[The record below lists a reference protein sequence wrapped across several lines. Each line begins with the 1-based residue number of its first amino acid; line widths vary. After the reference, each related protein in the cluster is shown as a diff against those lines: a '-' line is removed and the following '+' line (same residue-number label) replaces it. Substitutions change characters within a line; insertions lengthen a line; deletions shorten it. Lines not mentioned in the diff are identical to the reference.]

1 MEEHRKFLADRLLSD
16 EQPITYRLL
25 SRALDVHVNTAK
37 EMLFDFLQ
45 YQNGIKENSIH
56 ATYLL
61 YGQKKEQEAQT
72 DGDVEMGSSQPEH
85 DAGSESVTTETL
97 TLVAEESL
105 KAILA
110 EYEKITSI
118 NVYSLAPHP
127 QKDLSLLS
135 DLSRSVA
142 EYSAK
147 EDPLEAG
154 RKYGTITNA
163 NVRRRDRSGKAK
175 IAAPSAPKPVK
186 TEPPAAKPIKS
197 EPASAPTA
205 SKPTQAAKIKKE
217 ATEATSKDSTPT
229 SSAGKPAPSST
240 PSLKRGGSGGIMQS
254 FAKAA
259 NKPAKPKAAPKKEEE
274 DTAMALSDD
283 GEADEADLPAAASK
297 KSQEEGESL
306 RQKRK
311 DREEELRKMME
322 EDDEEEEEKEEE
334 EKDEEMEDAPEPEP
348 EPAEEKKPSE
358 PAEVIA
364 STGDGRRRGK
374 RRVTKKKRILD
385 DQGYM
390 VTINE
395 EGWES
400 FSEEDKPPPSKKQT
414 PNPTP
419 ASSAASGKAKK
430 PAGKPGQGNIM
441 SFFGKK

>member
-37 EMLFDFLQ
+37 EMLYDFLQ
-45 YQNGIKENSIH
+45 YQNGVKENSIH

-61 YGQKKEQEAQT
+61 YGQKKTQETQT
-72 DGDVEMGSSQPEH
+72 DGDVDMGSSQPEH
-85 DAGSESVTTETL
+85 DDATEDVVTDTL

-105 KAILA
+105 KAILD

-142 EYSAK
+142 EYATK
-147 EDPLEAG
+147 EDPIEAA
-154 RKYGTITNA
+154 RKYGSITNPK
-163 NVRRRDRSGKAK
+163 VRRRDRSGKPK
-175 IAAPSAPKPVK
+175 LAAPSTSSKPVK
-186 TEPPAAKPIKS
+186 TEAPSAKTAKAEPTPAAKS
-197 EPASAPTA
+197 
-205 SKPTQAAKIKKE
+205 TQATKIKQE
-217 ATEATSKDSTPT
+217 AAESSSKDSTPT
-229 SSAGKPAPSST
+229 SSANKPSA
-240 PSLKRGGSGGIMQS
+240 PSLKRGSSGGIMQS

-259 NKPAKPKAAPKKEEE
+259 NKPKTAPKKKPEE
-274 DTAMALSDD
+274 DTAMSDD
-283 GEADEADLPAAASK
+283 GEADEADLPATK
-297 KSQEEGESL
+297 KKTKEEAESL
-306 RQKRK
+306 RKAK
-311 DREEELRKMME
+311 KEREEQLKKMME
-322 EDDEEEEEKEEE
+322 EDDEEEEDDDEKE
-334 EKDEEMEDAPEPEP
+334 DEEMEDAPEPEP
-348 EPAEEKKPSE
+348 EPAPVEEKKPE
-358 PAEVIA
+358 PAEVVA
-364 STGDGRRRGK
+364 SSGDGRRRGK

-400 FSEEDKPPPSKKQT
+400 FSEEDKPPPAKKQT

-419 ASSAASGKAKK
+419 ASSGAKAKK
-430 PAGKPGQGNIM
+430 TAGKTGQGNIM